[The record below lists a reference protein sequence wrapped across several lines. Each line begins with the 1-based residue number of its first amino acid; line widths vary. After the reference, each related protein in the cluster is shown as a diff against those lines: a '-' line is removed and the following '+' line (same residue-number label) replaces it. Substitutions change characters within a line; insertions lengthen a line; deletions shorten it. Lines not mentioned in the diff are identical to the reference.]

1 MNKFT
6 KALLSVMATFCFSCF
21 SAYAVQITPSDTKIT
36 LGKNDKEITFD
47 IYLETDAAFAGA
59 EFGIKPSQSDVKLS
73 SVTFAEEWKNE
84 SKVQTVKDGCLYFG
98 FFSNTNQY
106 RAGKQKI
113 ATLQYSYSGSGERSI
128 SLTESKIVTLNE
140 NNKTSGDTSAEPFT
154 VTITR
159 SGSSSGG
166 GSGGGSSGGGSGGS
180 SGGGSGG
187 SSGGGSSSGGDSS
200 SDGNAS
206 SGGSSS
212 EEAPDGDIKKPD
224 ITLPDTSKPYAEK
237 TFTDIGGHWAENDI
251 KSCVKNGLFTGIS
264 DTLFDPSGTV
274 TRAMAITVLGRFSQD
289 AVESTETAFAD
300 VPADAYYA
308 KYVSWG
314 AENGI
319 VKGMSETAF
328 APENPITREQIS
340 AMIVRYLQ
348 DKGMALPVSSANI
361 QSHSDYE
368 QISDYA
374 KETMAI
380 CYEMGLIKGF
390 DSGLLEPKGNLTRAQ
405 FASVMARLSAYME
418 TIK

>member
-1 MNKFT
+1 
-6 KALLSVMATFCFSCF
+6 MAAFCFSCF

-187 SSGGGSSSGGDSS
+187 SS
-200 SDGNAS
+200 
-206 SGGSSS
+206 S

-224 ITLPDTSKPYAEK
+224 ITLPDTSKPYVEK

-274 TRAMAITVLGRFSQD
+274 TRAMAITVLGRFSKD
-289 AVESTETAFAD
+289 TFESTETAFAD

-328 APENPITREQIS
+328 APENPVTREQMS
-340 AMIVRYLQ
+340 TMIVRYLQ
-348 DKGMALPVSSANI
+348 DKGMALPVSSAKI
-361 QSHSDYE
+361 QNHSDYE
-368 QISDYA
+368 KISDYA

-405 FASVMARLSAYME
+405 LASVMARLSAYME

>member
-159 SGSSSGG
+159 
-166 GSGGGSSGGGSGGS
+166 
-180 SGGGSGG
+180 
-187 SSGGGSSSGGDSS
+187 
-200 SDGNAS
+200 
-206 SGGSSS
+206 
-212 EEAPDGDIKKPD
+212 
-224 ITLPDTSKPYAEK
+224 
-237 TFTDIGGHWAENDI
+237 
-251 KSCVKNGLFTGIS
+251 
-264 DTLFDPSGTV
+264 
-274 TRAMAITVLGRFSQD
+274 
-289 AVESTETAFAD
+289 
-300 VPADAYYA
+300 
-308 KYVSWG
+308 
-314 AENGI
+314 
-319 VKGMSETAF
+319 
-328 APENPITREQIS
+328 
-340 AMIVRYLQ
+340 
-348 DKGMALPVSSANI
+348 
-361 QSHSDYE
+361 
-368 QISDYA
+368 
-374 KETMAI
+374 
-380 CYEMGLIKGF
+380 
-390 DSGLLEPKGNLTRAQ
+390 
-405 FASVMARLSAYME
+405 
-418 TIK
+418 

>member
-1 MNKFT
+1 MNKFA
-6 KALLSVMATFCFSCF
+6 KALLSVMAAFCFSCF

-73 SVTFAEEWKNE
+73 SLTFAEEWKNE

-106 RAGKQKI
+106 HAGKQKI

-180 SGGGSGG
+180 SGGDSGG
-187 SSGGGSSSGGDSS
+187 SSGGGSSSGGGGSS
-200 SDGNAS
+200 SGGNAS

-308 KYVSWG
+308 KYVS
-314 AENGI
+314 
-319 VKGMSETAF
+319 
-328 APENPITREQIS
+328 
-340 AMIVRYLQ
+340 
-348 DKGMALPVSSANI
+348 
-361 QSHSDYE
+361 
-368 QISDYA
+368 
-374 KETMAI
+374 
-380 CYEMGLIKGF
+380 
-390 DSGLLEPKGNLTRAQ
+390 
-405 FASVMARLSAYME
+405 
-418 TIK
+418 

>member
-1 MNKFT
+1 MNKFA
-6 KALLSVMATFCFSCF
+6 KALLSVMAAFCFSSF

-47 IYLETDAAFAGA
+47 IFLETDAAFAGA

-73 SVTFAEEWKNE
+73 SLTFAEEWKNE

-106 RAGKQKI
+106 HAGKQKI

-180 SGGGSGG
+180 SGGGS
-187 SSGGGSSSGGDSS
+187 SSGGGGSSSG
-200 SDGNAS
+200 GNAS

-224 ITLPDTSKPYAEK
+224 ITLPDTSKPYVEK

-348 DKGMALPVSSANI
+348 NKGMALPVSSANI

>member
-6 KALLSVMATFCFSCF
+6 KALLSVMAAFCFSSF

-166 GSGGGSSGGGSGGS
+166 GSGGGSSSG
-180 SGGGSGG
+180 
-187 SSGGGSSSGGDSS
+187 GGGSSSG
-200 SDGNAS
+200 GNAS

-224 ITLPDTSKPYAEK
+224 ITLPDTSKPYVEK

-328 APENPITREQIS
+328 APENPVTREQIS

>member
-1 MNKFT
+1 M
-6 KALLSVMATFCFSCF
+6 
-21 SAYAVQITPSDTKIT
+21 
-36 LGKNDKEITFD
+36 
-47 IYLETDAAFAGA
+47 ETDAAFAGA

-73 SVTFAEEWKNE
+73 SLTFAEEWKNE

-180 SGGGSGG
+180 SGGGS
-187 SSGGGSSSGGDSS
+187 SSGGGGSSSG
-200 SDGNAS
+200 GNAS

-224 ITLPDTSKPYAEK
+224 ITLPDTSKPYVEK

-308 KYVSWG
+308 KYVFWG

-328 APENPITREQIS
+328 APENPVTREQMS
-340 AMIVRYLQ
+340 TMIVRYLQ
-348 DKGMALPVSSANI
+348 DKGMALPVSSAKI

>member
-1 MNKFT
+1 MNKFA
-6 KALLSVMATFCFSCF
+6 KALLSVMAAFCFSCF

-187 SSGGGSSSGGDSS
+187 SS
-200 SDGNAS
+200 
-206 SGGSSS
+206 S

-224 ITLPDTSKPYAEK
+224 ITLPDTSKPYVEK

-274 TRAMAITVLGRFSQD
+274 TRAMAITVLGRFSKD
-289 AVESTETAFAD
+289 TFESTETAFAD

-328 APENPITREQIS
+328 APENPVTREQMS
-340 AMIVRYLQ
+340 TMIVRYLQ
-348 DKGMALPVSSANI
+348 DKGMALPVSSAKI
-361 QSHSDYE
+361 QNHSDYE
-368 QISDYA
+368 KISDYA

-405 FASVMARLSAYME
+405 LASVMARLSAYME